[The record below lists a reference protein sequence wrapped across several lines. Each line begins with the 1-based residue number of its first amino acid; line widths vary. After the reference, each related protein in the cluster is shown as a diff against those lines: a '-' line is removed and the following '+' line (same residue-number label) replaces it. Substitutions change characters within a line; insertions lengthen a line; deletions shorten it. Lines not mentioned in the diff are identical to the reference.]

1 MKVWNPTDE
10 EILAA
15 VLGKD
20 GRGGR
25 THVIAARM
33 GVPLMIAGLYRRL
46 IKLERAGKVERDPRY
61 SYVNSIYWRRAAPNP
76 GAPHDR

>member
-1 MKVWNPTDE
+1 MNVWNPTDD

-15 VLGKD
+15 VPGKD

-25 THVIAARM
+25 THHIARRM

-46 IKLERAGKVERDPRY
+46 IKLERAGKVERDPEY
-61 SYVNSIYWRRAAPNP
+61 SYVNSIYWRLSVAD
-76 GAPHDR
+76 GGHG